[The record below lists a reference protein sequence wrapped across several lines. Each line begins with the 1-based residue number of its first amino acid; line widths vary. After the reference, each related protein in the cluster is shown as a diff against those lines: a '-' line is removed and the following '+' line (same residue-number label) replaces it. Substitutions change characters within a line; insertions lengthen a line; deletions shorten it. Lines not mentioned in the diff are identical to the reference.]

1 MKKTLKILLIEDDTI
16 EVMKFIKVIE
26 TLGEKHQIIES
37 KNGEEAMDTL
47 KSTKQLPDIIV
58 LDLNMPKVNGVEFL
72 SSLKE
77 DVTLKYIP
85 AIVLTTSNNPKD
97 IMECYK
103 IGIAGYIL
111 KPLKYEDYVNR
122 IKKVLEYWCENV
134 LIKA

>member
-77 DVTLKYIP
+77 DATLKYIP

-111 KPLKYEDYVNR
+111 KPLKYEDYVSR

>member
-1 MKKTLKILLIEDDTI
+1 MLD
-16 EVMKFIKVIE
+16 

-37 KNGEEAMDTL
+37 KTGEEAL
-47 KSTKQLPDIIV
+47 EILNHTKQLPDIII

-77 DVTLKYIP
+77 DAALKHIP

-111 KPLKYEDYVNR
+111 KPLKYEDYVTR
-122 IKKVLEYWCENV
+122 IEKVLAYWCENV

>member
-37 KNGEEAMDTL
+37 KNGEEAMDIL
-47 KSTKQLPDIIV
+47 KITKQLPDIIV

-77 DVTLKYIP
+77 DEILKYIP
-85 AIVLTTSNNPKD
+85 AIVLTTSYNPKD
-97 IMECYK
+97 ITECYK

-111 KPLKYEDYVNR
+111 KPLKYEDYVSR

>member
-1 MKKTLKILLIEDDTI
+1 MNKMLKILLIEDDTI
-16 EVMKFIKVIE
+16 EVMKFIKVME

-37 KNGEEAMDTL
+37 KNGEEAL
-47 KSTKQLPDIIV
+47 EILHNTKQLPDIII

-72 SSLKE
+72 ASLKE
-77 DVTLKYIP
+77 DDILKYIP

-111 KPLKYEDYVNR
+111 KPLKYEDYVTR
-122 IKKVLEYWCENV
+122 INKVLAYWCENV